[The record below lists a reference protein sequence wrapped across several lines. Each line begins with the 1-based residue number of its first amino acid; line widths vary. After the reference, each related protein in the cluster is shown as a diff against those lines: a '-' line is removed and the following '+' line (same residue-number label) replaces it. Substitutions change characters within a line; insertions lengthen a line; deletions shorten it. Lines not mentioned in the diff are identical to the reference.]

1 MSKYV
6 MRDAFISINGTAF
19 SDHCSAVELS
29 DTADQVEVTSFGPNA
44 YKQYLQGFHD
54 AQITCTFF
62 ADFAGSSTHQ
72 ALQPLYAAG
81 GTIALEVRP
90 TSQARSVTNP
100 SALMTGTMYAYTG
113 RISGKVWGTAAD
125 VRRDLRE
132 RRHRRAHLGHQLDQA
147 TPHRRSALPRGAA
160 QRKHSTYGILS
171 RRSAHRVRSHRTRR

>member
-1 MSKYV
+1 MGKYV

-72 ALQPLYAAG
+72 SLQPLYAAG

-90 TSQARSVTNP
+90 TSGARSATNP
-100 SALMTGTMYAYTG
+100 AALMTGTMYAYTG
-113 RISGKVWGTAAD
+113 ISGKVGDAATFDVTFANAGTAG
-125 VRRDLRE
+125 LTW
-132 RRHRRAHLGHQLDQA
+132 A
-147 TPHRRSALPRGAA
+147 TS
-160 QRKHSTYGILS
+160 
-171 RRSAHRVRSHRTRR
+171 